1 MALMLKIAWRNIWRN
16 PRRSIVMI
24 AAITVGLWAGLF
36 VSGLMVGM
44 MHVRFVTSIEQHV
57 SHIQIHHP
65 EFLIDN
71 NLVHAIKDWENLREQ
86 LQTNSKVKAFTGRAI
101 SNGMISTAT
110 QTRGITIMAIDPA
123 TEARTTGLDKHLLE
137 GTYLKEGIRN
147 QVLVG
152 QSLAEKIKL
161 RLGSRIV
168 VTFQNTDGELVSAAF
183 RVGGIF
189 QTANLV
195 LDEKNIYILK
205 SCLAGYAGRQTL
217 VNEVA
222 LLLHD
227 PELVNSE
234 SEALQASF
242 PGLTVRTWADISPEL
257 AYIQDMGK
265 QMLIMIMAII
275 LLALAFGLVNTM
287 LMSVHERVY
296 ELGMLMA
303 IGMSRRR
310 VFLMITLETTF
321 LTFVGTLAGM
331 ALGYITT
338 LILGR
343 RGLDLAPVGGDAMLQ
358 YGYPSVVYPM
368 LEPVFFIQLTLL
380 VVIMVFASAIFPT
393 IRALKLK
400 PAVAV
405 RND

>member
-1 MALMLKIAWRNIWRN
+1 
-16 PRRSIVMI
+16 
-24 AAITVGLWAGLF
+24 
-36 VSGLMVGM
+36 
-44 MHVRFVTSIEQHV
+44 
-57 SHIQIHHP
+57 
-65 EFLIDN
+65 
-71 NLVHAIKDWENLREQ
+71 
-86 LQTNSKVKAFTGRAI
+86 
-101 SNGMISTAT
+101 
-110 QTRGITIMAIDPA
+110 MAIDPA
-123 TEARTTGLDKHLLE
+123 TEAKTTGLDKNILE
-137 GTYLKEGIRN
+137 GNYLEAGSKN
-147 QVLVG
+147 QVLIG
-152 QSLAEKIKL
+152 RSLAEKLKL
-161 RLGSRIV
+161 QIGSRLV
-168 VTFQNTDGELVSAAF
+168 VTFQNTEGDLVSSAF

-195 LDEKNIYILK
+195 LDEKNIYILQ
-205 SCLAGYAGRQTL
+205 SCLAGYTGQQNL

-222 LLLHD
+222 VLLND
-227 PELVNSE
+227 PEQVNSE
-234 SEALQASF
+234 SEVLQASF
-242 PGLTVRTWADISPEL
+242 SGLKVRTWADLSPEL
-257 AYIQDMGK
+257 AYIQDMGG

-303 IGMSRRR
+303 IGMNRRK

-321 LTFVGTLAGM
+321 LTFVGSLAGM

-338 LILGR
+338 LILGQ

-368 LEPVFFIQLTLL
+368 LEPIFFIQLTFL

-393 IRALKLK
+393 IKALKLK

>member
-1 MALMLKIAWRNIWRN
+1 MTLMLKIAWRNIWRN
-16 PRRSIVMI
+16 PRRSFVMI
-24 AAITVGLWAGLF
+24 AAISIGLWAGLF
-36 VSGLMVGM
+36 VSGLMIGM
-44 MHVRFVTSIEQHV
+44 MHIRFVTSIEQHV

-65 EFLIDN
+65 DFLIDN
-71 NLVHAIKDWENLREQ
+71 NLVHAIKDWETLREQ
-86 LQTNSKVKAFTGRAI
+86 LQINSNVKAFTGRAI
-101 SNGMISTAT
+101 SNGMLSTAT

-123 TEARTTGLDKHLLE
+123 TEAKTTGLDKNILE
-137 GTYLKEGIRN
+137 GNYLEEGTKN
-147 QVLVG
+147 QLLIG
-152 QSLAEKIKL
+152 RSLAEKLKL
-161 RLGSRIV
+161 QIGSRLV
-168 VTFQNTDGELVSAAF
+168 VTFQNTEGDLVSSAF

-195 LDEKNIYILK
+195 LDEKNIYILQ
-205 SCLAGYAGRQTL
+205 SCLAGYTGQQNL

-222 LLLHD
+222 VLLND
-227 PELVNSE
+227 PEQVNSE
-234 SEALQASF
+234 SEVLQASF
-242 PGLTVRTWADISPEL
+242 PGLKVRTWADLSPEL
-257 AYIQDMGK
+257 AYIQDMGG

-303 IGMSRRR
+303 IGMNRRK

-321 LTFVGTLAGM
+321 LTFVGSLAGM

-338 LILGR
+338 LILGQ

-368 LEPVFFIQLTLL
+368 LEPIFFIQLTFL

-393 IRALKLK
+393 IKALKLK